1 MIWTDEPDPV
11 YRPIHRT
18 PRLSIKGLEDV
29 GPVSAAWMRPVLVGM
44 GTASAGLLGWWL
56 IYRLVMFCG
65 AAMQGWRP

>member
-1 MIWTDEPDPV
+1 
-11 YRPIHRT
+11 
-18 PRLSIKGLEDV
+18 LSIKGLEDV